1 MSNPQSDRMTFSI
14 LEDGT
19 VRTTVDGISG
29 VNHAS
34 ADLLVKGIDGLLA
47 GRVDV
52 QKRGD
57 AHAHHHHGEEAKHE
71 HKH

>member
-1 MSNPQSDRMTFSI
+1 MTFRI

-19 VRTTVDGISG
+19 VRTLVDGISG

-34 ADLLVKGIDGLLA
+34 ADALVKGIDGLLA

-52 QKRGD
+52 QRRGD
-57 AHAHHHHGEEAKHE
+57 AHAHAHAHHHHHE
-71 HKH
+71 HDKAGAR

>member
-1 MSNPQSDRMTFSI
+1 MTFRI

-19 VRTTVDGISG
+19 VRTLVDGISG

-34 ADLLVKGIDGLLA
+34 ADALVKGIDGLLA

-52 QKRGD
+52 QRRGD
-57 AHAHHHHGEEAKHE
+57 AHAHAHHHHHDHAKE
-71 HKH
+71 GAR

>member
-1 MSNPQSDRMTFSI
+1 MTFRI

-19 VRTTVDGISG
+19 VRTVVDGISG

-34 ADLLVKGIDGLLA
+34 ADALVKGIDGLLA

-52 QKRGD
+52 QRRGD
-57 AHAHHHHGEEAKHE
+57 THAHAHHHHHE
-71 HKH
+71 RQKEGA